1 MSNLSHVTLPTLPVE
16 GLTREERHAYWQSHL
31 SAWQQSDLS
40 QSAYCRDAGLAL
52 HQFMYYRK
60 RLLMVNAQ
68 EERLSQISGR
78 DSGAFV
84 PVQVKG
90 TDESVSSTSL
100 NLQVSGGLTIT
111 GITAANLSLA
121 VQLVDAL

>member
-1 MSNLSHVTLPTLPVE
+1 MSNQHQATLPILPVE
-16 GLTREERHAYWQSHL
+16 GLTREERYAYWHSHL
-31 SAWQQSDLS
+31 TAWEQSDLS

-60 RLLMVNAQ
+60 RLLTVEIQ
-68 EERLSQISGR
+68 DEQPYRIPGK

-84 PVQVKG
+84 PVQVKAAG
-90 TDESVSSTSL
+90 EALFPTGL
-100 NLQVSGGLTIT
+100 NIQVPGGLTIT
-111 GITAANLSLA
+111 GITAGNLSLA